1 MKKMTRKEKILL
13 GVSIVGVCAAGY
25 FGYKYY
31 SYKNDN
37 QLLENALKKADADL
51 STVIKQNHVLEYNV
65 QTLMEAASE
74 GIFEEAIG
82 TVNNKINHR
91 TDKKKYIL
99 EALKIKPDDEQ
110 SKEALNK
117 VNIELSNL
125 FSRKDKYTKAQT
137 LYEIKDEI

>member
-51 STVIKQNHVLEYNV
+51 STVIKENQNLSNRVQILEEVVSENVLD
-65 QTLMEAASE
+65 
-74 GIFEEAIG
+74 EAIA
-82 TVNNKINHR
+82 TTTRKLNYRVSKIEVYKLK
-91 TDKKKYIL
+91 TDDASVAK
-99 EALKIKPDDEQ
+99 
-110 SKEALNK
+110 LNEH
-117 VNIELSNL
+117 IFFRNL
-125 FSRKDKYTKAQT
+125 FETRLKDFNELKRLRYIEQ
-137 LYEIKDEI
+137 